1 MTIVANAP
9 SSNRLSR
16 VFVRRRRK
24 GNPKNRNAAKALPPP
39 SANTGLRWLRKA
51 VAAWPLALDE
61 LLAAVVLTVSVAVTA
76 AVPVMAGGA
85 AKEQVGRSTAVA
97 GPVTVQESATEP
109 VKPPLG
115 MIVIVE
121 VPLTPGVAML
131 TVVLVSAKLGAGAGG
146 GAGVGG
152 GAGAGA
158 VTVTA
163 MIAVLVSGRTTPLES
178 TAFTDS
184 VYCPGVVPGC
194 VWIMTVVV
202 AGAFPEIVTGGMDE
216 QVGTSFALTGELLVP
231 HSRVTLPEKPFVGV
245 IVRVEVPVAPA
256 TMETAVPLSVRPGG
270 TTVRDTSA
278 EVLPP

>member
-24 GNPKNRNAAKALPPP
+24 GNPKNRNAARALPPP
-39 SANTGLRWLRKA
+39 SANIGLRWLGKA
-51 VAAWPLALDE
+51 VATWPVAFDE
-61 LLAAVVLTVSVAVTA
+61 LLAAVVLTVSIAVTVV
-76 AVPVMAGGA
+76 VPVMGGGA
-85 AKEQVGRSTAVA
+85 ATEQVGRSTAVA

-131 TVVLVSAKLGAGAGG
+131 TVVLVSAKLGAGGGAGG
-146 GAGVGG
+146 GG
-152 GAGAGA
+152 GAGA

-163 MIAVLVSGRTTPLES
+163 MIAVLVSGRTAPLES

-256 TMETAVPLSVRPGG
+256 MTETEVPLSVRPGG
-270 TTVRDTSA
+270 TTIRGTSA

>member
-1 MTIVANAP
+1 
-9 SSNRLSR
+9 
-16 VFVRRRRK
+16 
-24 GNPKNRNAAKALPPP
+24 
-39 SANTGLRWLRKA
+39 LRKA
-51 VAAWPLALDE
+51 ADAWPVALDE

-85 AKEQVGRSTAVA
+85 AAEQVGRSTAVA

-131 TVVLVSAKLGAGAGG
+131 TVVLVSAKLGAGAGAG
-146 GAGVGG
+146 G
-152 GAGAGA
+152 GAGA

-163 MIAVLVSGRTTPLES
+163 TIAVLVSARTAPLES
-178 TAFTDS
+178 TAFTDT

-194 VWIMTVVV
+194 VWILTVMV

-278 EVLPP
+278 EVPPP

>member
-1 MTIVANAP
+1 M
-9 SSNRLSR
+9 
-16 VFVRRRRK
+16 
-24 GNPKNRNAAKALPPP
+24 G
-39 SANTGLRWLRKA
+39 KA
-51 VAAWPLALDE
+51 VAAWPVALDE
-61 LLAAVVLTVSVAVTA
+61 LLAAVVLTVSVADTA
-76 AVPVMAGGA
+76 AIELMAGGA
-85 AKEQVGRSTAVA
+85 ATEQVGRSTAVA

-131 TVVLVSAKLGAGAGG
+131 TVVLVSAKLGAGG
-146 GAGVGG
+146 GAGAGGGG

-163 MIAVLVSGRTTPLES
+163 MIAVLVSGRTAPLES
-178 TAFTDS
+178 TAFTNS
-184 VYCPGVVPGC
+184 VYCPVVVPGC
-194 VWIMTVVV
+194 VWILIV
-202 AGAFPEIVTGGMDE
+202 AVTGAFPEIVNGGMDE

-270 TTVRDTSA
+270 TTIRDTSA

>member
-1 MTIVANAP
+1 
-9 SSNRLSR
+9 
-16 VFVRRRRK
+16 
-24 GNPKNRNAAKALPPP
+24 
-39 SANTGLRWLRKA
+39 LRKA
-51 VAAWPLALDE
+51 VAVWPLALDE

-76 AVPVMAGGA
+76 AVPVMAGA
-85 AKEQVGRSTAVA
+85 AATEQVGRSTAVV
-97 GPVTVQESATEP
+97 GPVTAQETATEP

-115 MIVIVE
+115 LIVIVE

-131 TVVLVSAKLGAGAGG
+131 TVVLVSAKLGAGAGAGGGGGG
-146 GAGVGG
+146 GAGG
-152 GAGAGA
+152 GAGA

-163 MIAVLVSGRTTPLES
+163 MIAVLVSGRTAPLES

>member
-16 VFVRRRRK
+16 VFVRRRPK
-24 GNPKNRNAAKALPPP
+24 GNPKNRNAARALPPP
-39 SANTGLRWLRKA
+39 SANIGLRWLRKA
-51 VAAWPLALDE
+51 VAVWPVALDE

-85 AKEQVGRSTAVA
+85 AAEQVGRSTAVA

-115 MIVIVE
+115 LIVIVE
-121 VPLTPGVAML
+121 VPATPGVAML
-131 TVVLVSAKLGAGAGG
+131 TVVLVSAKLGAGAGAG
-146 GAGVGG
+146 G
-152 GAGAGA
+152 GAGA

-163 MIAVLVSGRTTPLES
+163 TIAVLVSARTAPLES

-194 VWIMTVVV
+194 VWILTVVV
-202 AGAFPEIVTGGMDE
+202 AGAFPEIVTGGIDE

-231 HSRVTLPEKPFVGV
+231 HSRVTFPEKPFVGV

-256 TMETAVPLSVRPGG
+256 TMETAVLLNVRPGG

>member
-39 SANTGLRWLRKA
+39 SANIGLRWLRKA
-51 VAAWPLALDE
+51 ADAWPVALDE

-85 AKEQVGRSTAVA
+85 AAEQVGRSTAVA

-131 TVVLVSAKLGAGAGG
+131 TVVLVSAKLGAGAGAG
-146 GAGVGG
+146 G
-152 GAGAGA
+152 GAGA

-163 MIAVLVSGRTTPLES
+163 TIAVLVSARTAPLES
-178 TAFTDS
+178 TAFTDT

-194 VWIMTVVV
+194 VWILTVMV

-270 TTVRDTSA
+270 TTVRETSA